1 MTRQRQRLGSW
12 GERIAR
18 KYLEERGYRI
28 LETNYR
34 RPEGEIDIVT
44 QQGETLVFVEVRT
57 RRGDVM
63 GLPEE
68 SVTRSKQNKLR
79 EVAQSYLQWTGQE
92 SASWRIDFV
101 AVELTPAGRLKRVEL
116 IQNAIQDDLL

>member
-44 QQGETLVFVEVRT
+44 QQGETPVFVEVRT